1 MCKYLPK
8 VHLHTESHQDR
19 SRNKKVFSCVPYLLW
34 NRPWSNEVSKMS
46 LFKAGSRNFAAR
58 TLIFG
63 YFIVLLILSKSYYW
77 HFSIRPFICMW
88 DGLKD
93 AESVPPYC
101 GLLLW
106 MWRFFFNKCLKVVPL
121 MYSDWQITLNLVF
134 INCYNYGTHQIPDQI
149 ATNPYLANN

>member
-1 MCKYLPK
+1 MCKYLLK
-8 VHLHTESHQDR
+8 VHLHTESYQDR
-19 SRNKKVFSCVPYLLW
+19 FKNKKVFSCVPHLLW

-58 TLIFG
+58 TLIFE

-77 HFSIRPFICMW
+77 HFSIRPFICMR

-101 GLLLW
+101 GPLYI
-106 MWRFFFNKCLKVVPL
+106 FF
-121 MYSDWQITLNLVF
+121 
-134 INCYNYGTHQIPDQI
+134 YGKQLHTQNW
-149 ATNPYLANN
+149 TYLARISLPKEIGLLHQQNCIHQAERCIKHQVFMLY